1 MNLAAQRRTT
11 LLVVTAGSGLAL
23 GLTGPLVPVLAVDL
37 GATAFGAGAAVAALQ
52 VPVVVLGL
60 LGSRWIPRLPLRRTV
75 TASLALCA
83 AGAGLAALAAYPML
97 LAGRALQGAGVALL
111 TGAAGYALTSRRGRA
126 GGGAGFGSFQAAWF
140 AGIAA
145 GPVAALAVALAG
157 GDLVTA
163 TFTAAA
169 AVAGAA
175 AVLAAAAVRG
185 EPNAHRPRL
194 GLPERHGPRPPR
206 RLLLLSGAGQATRSG
221 LAVTI
226 VPLVGA
232 GDGLGTGTL
241 LVALTAL
248 GVADV
253 LAMLAASRLP
263 PRLDRRAA
271 MAVACA
277 WGLVA
282 LTLIGLGTT
291 ALTFVLGCAA
301 LGVTVGATW
310 VLPAALVLDTAQQL
324 ESAFGWYRIACD
336 TGLLLGALVAGLLA
350 LTGPATALGLWTVP
364 LLATGALALA
374 VRPRPAADHRVPT
387 AHLVPKT
394 APRTAATTPEE
405 ALP

>member
-1 MNLAAQRRTT
+1 MSSAAQRRTP

-60 LGSRWIPRLPLRRTV
+60 LGSRWTPRLPLRRTV

-83 AGAGLAALAAYPML
+83 AGAALAALAAYPAL
-97 LAGRALQGAGVALL
+97 VAGRALQGVGVGLL
-111 TGAAGYALTSRRGRA
+111 TGAAGYALTSRGGRA
-126 GGGAGFGSFQAAWF
+126 GGGAGFGSFQSAWF

-145 GPVAALAVALAG
+145 GPVAALAVAVPG

-169 AVAGAA
+169 AVATAA

-185 EPNAHRPRL
+185 ERAPHRPRL
-194 GLPERHGPRPPR
+194 GLPERRGPRPSR

-221 LAVTI
+221 LAVTV
-226 VPLVGA
+226 VPLVGV

-241 LVALTAL
+241 LLALTAL

-263 PRLDRRAA
+263 ARLDRRLA
-271 MAVACA
+271 MALSCA
-277 WGLVA
+277 WGVVCVG
-282 LTLIGLGTT
+282 LIGLGSTT
-291 ALTFVLGCAA
+291 PAFVLGCAA
-301 LGVTVGATW
+301 LGATVGSTW
-310 VLPAALVLDTAQQL
+310 VLPAALVLDSAQHL
-324 ESAFGWYRIACD
+324 ETAFGWYRIACD
-336 TGLLLGALVAGLLA
+336 TGLLLGALAAGLLA
-350 LTGPATALGLWTVP
+350 LAGPAAALAWWSAP
-364 LLATGALALA
+364 LVATGVLALA
-374 VRPRPAADHRVPT
+374 VPRRPTPHTPTPAV
-387 AHLVPKT
+387 HLVPRT
-394 APRTAATTPEE
+394 APRTAGTTPEE